1 MKTRLGFFAS
11 VLIACAAIT
20 STVASA
26 QTWPS
31 KAINLIV
38 TFPPGGASD
47 AAARLIAERLA
58 TSLGRPVVIDNRAGV
73 SGVLGTQ
80 IASKAP
86 GDGYTLVL
94 TSAGPFAFAPSTPN
108 MKAYDPVRD
117 FAQVAMLGSIPLVF
131 YVNND
136 LPVRSVAEV
145 VSLAKSKP
153 GDLNFG
159 SSGPASPSHMM
170 LERFKARFNLDIVNV
185 STRGTGTT
193 VVEIMAGR
201 VQGSIDSITGV
212 LPNIQAGK
220 LRALA
225 VTSAQRSPLLP
236 DVPTMAE
243 AGYPDLEATSWFGIA
258 VPASTPKEIV
268 ARLNKEIITHL
279 QSPEI
284 KAKYNN
290 LGFITHAWTPDE
302 VTKFIN
308 DEIVKWKPIVEA
320 TKISFS
326 N

>member
-1 MKTRLGFFAS
+1 MNTRRRFFAS

-26 QTWPS
+26 QEWPS
-31 KAINLIV
+31 KTINLIV

-47 AAARLIAERLA
+47 AAARLIAERLTA
-58 TSLGRPVVIDNRAGV
+58 SLGRPVVIDNRAGV

-136 LPVRSVAEV
+136 LPVRSVADL

-170 LERFKARFNLDIVNV
+170 LERFKMKFNLDIVNV

-193 VVEIMAGR
+193 VIEIMAGR
-201 VQGSIDSITGV
+201 VQGSIDSITGI
-212 LPNIQAGK
+212 LPNIKAGK

-225 VTSAQRSPLLP
+225 VTTPQRSPQLP
-236 DVPTMAE
+236 DVPTIAE
-243 AGYPDLEATSWFGIA
+243 AGYPDLEAASWFGIA

-268 ARLNKEIITHL
+268 TRLNKEIVMHL

-284 KAKYNN
+284 KTKFGN
-290 LGFITHAWTPDE
+290 LGFVTHAWTPDE
-302 VTKFIN
+302 VTNFIN
-308 DEIVKWKPIVEA
+308 SEVVKWKPIVEA
-320 TKISFS
+320 TKITFG

>member
-1 MKTRLGFFAS
+1 M
-11 VLIACAAIT
+11 
-20 STVASA
+20 ASA
-26 QTWPS
+26 QDWPT
-31 KAINLIV
+31 KTINLIV

-47 AAARLIAERLA
+47 AAARIIAERLSA
-58 TSLGRPVVIDNRAGV
+58 SLGRPVVVDNRAGV

-80 IASKAP
+80 IAAKAP

-117 FAQVAMLGSIPLVF
+117 FAQVAMLGSIPLVV

-136 LPVRSVAEV
+136 LPVRSVADV
-145 VSLAKSKP
+145 VNLAKSQP
-153 GDLNFG
+153 GALNFG

-170 LERFKARFNLDIVNV
+170 LERFKMRFNLDIVNV

-193 VVEIMAGR
+193 VIEIMAGR
-201 VQGSIDSITGV
+201 IQGSIDSITGV

-225 VTSAQRSPLLP
+225 VTTPQRSPQLP
-236 DVPTMAE
+236 DVPTIAE
-243 AGYPDLEATSWFGIA
+243 AGYPDLEAAGWFGVA
-258 VPASTPKEIV
+258 APAATPKEIIV
-268 ARLNKEIITHL
+268 RLNKEIIAHL
-279 QSPEI
+279 QVPET
-284 KAKYNN
+284 KAKFGQ

-308 DEIVKWKPIVEA
+308 DEIAKWKPIVEA